1 MRNLCCKPPLKPGIH
16 SRVTESWPTLTWRND
31 EGGSGWSE
39 GKRKSR
45 KMKKKKKNKERR
57 KKKQACAQF
66 LWESWTPSLNRGLF
80 EKALGAKKLRCVP
93 LYSRVI
99 PFAGM
104 KSYCG
109 LDWCRLLFNGA
120 VKNRQN
126 DKHEFRADVFLFFIL
141 FHFHYLFIFWQ
152 KENRKKNHLGVLSLS
167 PFVIQL
173 C

>member
-45 KMKKKKKNKERR
+45 KMKKEEKQRR

-126 DKHEFRADVFLFFIL
+126 DKHEFRADVFFFKFYFISIIYLFFD
-141 FHFHYLFIFWQ
+141 
-152 KENRKKNHLGVLSLS
+152 KRKIERK
-167 PFVIQL
+167 IT
-173 C
+173 